1 MKIIPVILLIA
12 VATASTA
19 ADKIDLSKLD
29 PRKEHDRNT
38 LLEVVRQT
46 SNGRSNRAAKM
57 LAEAGYLDE
66 LLDILRTTSSSNT
79 MNAIGQTRD
88 ERTIPIFEA
97 RLRAEPGNRYLVNSL
112 GNVQS
117 PRATPILVELLKRH
131 PDGNAPCDQDI
142 VGFILGAL
150 ILSRCQQ
157 SVPILRERLAACRA
171 AHHLEGNQDTHPI
184 TERWA
189 LRARKSYYAV
199 ALLSLGDPTGVPWI
213 REEIRNAIASK
224 QHLSWS
230 AFKLANICEWMG
242 PSFNIVTIEDESIM
256 AGLLPELV
264 RGVSSKVSRLAP
276 DSRRILRILTRHDFH
291 EGSARWQEWYAE
303 HADRHPIYTKS
314 LDRAVKLC
322 MDTFKRN
329 LAEAAKRDERV
340 KWMNYFAGQSELQN
354 GYGAHNDFLWRLES
368 RPEEGSNPLFLG
380 QPEYHPEEHSLHI
393 DELPFRGREAEKALG
408 ILVQA
413 CLSSRAP
420 TPDHLVFKKEFK
432 GINITV
438 QLGLYT
444 TDEKAKSIII
454 DCVERT
460 CEILSAY
467 QEFYRTGKDAGPAA
481 APEGAKP
488 RRK

>member
-29 PRKEHDRNT
+29 PRKEDDRNT
-38 LLEVVRQT
+38 LLEVVKQT
-46 SNGRSNRAAKM
+46 SNGRSKRAAM
-57 LAEAGYLDE
+57 ILAEAGFVDE
-66 LLDILRTTSSSNT
+66 LLDILRTTSSWNT
-79 MNAIGQTRD
+79 MNAIGQTCD

-97 RLRAEPGNRYLVNSL
+97 RLRAEPGNRYLVNAL
-112 GNVQS
+112 GYVQS
-117 PRATPILVELLKRH
+117 PRATPMLVELLKRH
-131 PDGNAPCDQDI
+131 PDGNAPRDQDI
-142 VGFILGAL
+142 VGFILHAL

-157 SVPILRERLAACRA
+157 SVPILRERFAACRA
-171 AHHLEGNQDTHPI
+171 AS
-184 TERWA
+184 
-189 LRARKSYYAV
+189 RKSYYAV

-213 REEIRNAIASK
+213 REAIRNAIASK
-224 QHLSWS
+224 EHLSWS
-230 AFKLANICEWMG
+230 AYKLANICEWMG

-264 RGVSSKVSRLAP
+264 RGASSKRSRLAE
-276 DSRRILRILTRHDFH
+276 DSRRVLRILTRHDFH
-291 EGSARWQEWYAE
+291 EGSAEWQEWYAE
-303 HADRHPIYTKS
+303 HADKHPIYTKS

-354 GYGAHNDFLWRLES
+354 GYGAHNDFLWRLVS
-368 RPEEGSNPLFLG
+368 RPEEGCKPLFLG
-380 QPEYHPEEHSLHI
+380 QPEDRPEEHSLHI

-444 TDEKAKSIII
+444 TDEKAKSMII

-467 QEFYRTGKDAGPAA
+467 EKFYRTGKDAGPAA